1 VELYQ
6 VHFPSPK
13 RCYKVTHSSFI
24 DAIIPTLVIPQKCD
38 RTPTPQFLVTS
49 SLTPLLFFPACRVF
63 RYAGMDVIALEGC
76 EQNNINLMDLCSYG
90 NYCNLTRDP

>member
-49 SLTPLLFFPACRVF
+49 SLTPYYFFRHVGFSAMQ
-63 RYAGMDVIALEGC
+63 GWT
-76 EQNNINLMDLCSYG
+76 NLMDLCSYG